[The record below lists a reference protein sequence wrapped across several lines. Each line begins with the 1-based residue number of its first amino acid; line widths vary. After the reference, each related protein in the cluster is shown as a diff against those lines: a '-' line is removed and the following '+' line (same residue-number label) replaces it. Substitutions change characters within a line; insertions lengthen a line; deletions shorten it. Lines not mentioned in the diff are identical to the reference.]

1 MGGVDT
7 VGILNTNAPISILYY
22 INIIDAWINPL
33 RNDQWLS
40 MWNILL
46 IDLFGDYWNY
56 GFINY
61 EIINQNIE
69 CKKSIGRVSIVNSII
84 FFIISF
90 FIFFKSLYRKYELR
104 YLKDNYLI
112 EAGTIFLVAGVSI
125 LIPAALL
132 RLPIE
137 TSSIFKWEYISYFMW
152 PICAANFY
160 FIEKNYYDKENKIL
174 IYSLIFIIIIGFIQT
189 APFRC

>member
-1 MGGVDT
+1 MITQKITGFLYILFIVTLISIIYKKNIKIIKIFIYSLIPSIIYFFLHYKITGIHFLETSDVRMGGVDT

-90 FIFFKSLYRKYELR
+90 YFFQK
-104 YLKDNYLI
+104 LI
-112 EAGTIFLVAGVSI
+112 
-125 LIPAALL
+125 
-132 RLPIE
+132 
-137 TSSIFKWEYISYFMW
+137 
-152 PICAANFY
+152 
-160 FIEKNYYDKENKIL
+160 
-174 IYSLIFIIIIGFIQT
+174 
-189 APFRC
+189 